1 MLQQV
6 TNACRSC
13 HNNPL
18 LDLVRTCFLYEG
30 KNNRIKDK
38 QSICKANS
46 ERDSFFLSLSIT
58 MCQCAILHMSNLQNS
73 SHDKRI
79 TDNNIQICFD
89 NWIIFFGL
97 MTFHDMNNK
106 SIYKLPIIG
115 TTAKGTHQICR
126 PRWQSSSSALARP

>member
-1 MLQQV
+1 
-6 TNACRSC
+6 
-13 HNNPL
+13 
-18 LDLVRTCFLYEG
+18 
-30 KNNRIKDK
+30 
-38 QSICKANS
+38 
-46 ERDSFFLSLSIT
+46 
-58 MCQCAILHMSNLQNS
+58 MSNLQNS

-106 SIYKLPIIG
+106 SIYKLTIIG